1 MLSTPEYGRSRI
13 FIDEVLVLDID
24 TYVGVFYY
32 RSLKDG
38 DSIDTKASASLS
50 RVTLGEKPELE
61 VGDILLLEEV
71 DGKANF
77 RVA

>member
-13 FIDEVLVLDID
+13 FIDEVLVLD
-24 TYVGVFYY
+24 VGVFYY